1 LFLRA
6 LNKIPVTAAADASL
20 QAVRPEFLPL
30 SIVRAL
36 WKRKLWVLVLWLL
49 VSAATVPLVRRLPV
63 VYRAQSVILIEGQ
76 RIPERYVAATVNDEL
91 HHRLSRLVQQI
102 QSYENLVEMIE
113 RFNLYP
119 AERKVLPQE
128 EIVQRMREDIAV
140 ELVKGWDRTD
150 APAFT
155 ISYEGS
161 NPELV
166 ARVANEIRE
175 RFIMENLKI
184 RGEQA
189 LGTSAFL
196 ESQLKAAREH
206 LEKQEAR
213 LSEYKRQYTGQL
225 PEQADTLMAMLNR
238 LQVQLQG
245 VQEQVRHNHEE
256 KAMLTNTLAAAES
269 SVDAFTTMAERVRA
283 AEGKVVSPGVS
294 KAEEAEARL
303 AALRQRYRDDH
314 PDVRRAAA
322 EAERQR
328 LLAQAAPPAEP
339 EGAGTTAGSALL
351 PTAPAGPEIAIAE
364 TLRRQSERVQ
374 SLKAQ
379 IALNEEN
386 SKTLGE
392 SKERVLAEIT
402 DVQRR
407 VQNLPLREQEMAKE
421 IRDYDISKANYQSLL
436 NKRMDADVAAE
447 METRQKAERFTVL
460 DVARVPEKPIRP
472 RRELLL
478 GGGCFTGLLLGML
491 LGFAVEM
498 KDNTVLG
505 EWELPPGTP
514 ILGRVSTI
522 ATSATVT
529 AGTEDKSLAWRETP
543 KEKRFPRWRLGSSWM
558 HSLWLGLLAGLVVT
572 GYYRGWELF

>member
-1 LFLRA
+1 M
-6 LNKIPVTAAADASL
+6 NKFSIAAAPVADT
-20 QAVRPEFLPL
+20 QTVRPELLPL
-30 SIVRAL
+30 SVMRAL
-36 WKRKLWVLVLWLL
+36 WKRKLWVLGAWLL
-49 VSAATVPLVRRLPV
+49 VSAVTVPLVRGLPV
-63 VYRAQSVILIEGQ
+63 VYRAESVILIEGQ

-113 RFNLYP
+113 RFDLYRE
-119 AERKVLPQE
+119 ERKRLPQE

-161 NPELV
+161 NPEMV

-196 ESQLKAAREH
+196 ESQLKAARDH
-206 LEKQEAR
+206 LEQQEGR
-213 LSEYKRQYTGQL
+213 LSEYKRKYTGEL

-256 KAMLTNTLAAAES
+256 KAMIENALAAAES
-269 SVDAFTTMAERVRA
+269 TVAAFASMAERARGAEERRLA
-283 AEGKVVSPGVS
+283 APEVNKV
-294 KAEEAEARL
+294 EEAEARL
-303 AALRQRYRDDH
+303 AALRMRYSEGH

-322 EAERQR
+322 EVERQK
-328 LLAQAAPPAEP
+328 LGAKAAPREAPGGKDNNGAPA
-339 EGAGTTAGSALL
+339 AASFSAE
-351 PTAPAGPEIAIAE
+351 PAGPELAVVE
-364 TLRRQSERVQ
+364 SLRRQNERVEG
-374 SLKAQ
+374 LKAQ
-379 IALNEEN
+379 IEINEQNREALDQGKN
-386 SKTLGE
+386 
-392 SKERVLAEIT
+392 RVLDEIA

-460 DVARVPEKPIRP
+460 DVARVPEKPIKP
-472 RRELLL
+472 QRELLVAA
-478 GGGCFTGLLLGML
+478 GCVVGLALGML
-491 LGFAVEM
+491 LGFGIEM
-498 KDNTVLG
+498 KSNVVLG

-514 ILGRVSTI
+514 VLGRISPI
-522 ATSATVT
+522 AVGAAA
-529 AGTEDKSLAWRETP
+529 AGTPR
-543 KEKRFPRWRLGSSWM
+543 EKRLALSVASERKELSRPRLGPAWM
-558 HSLWLGLLAGLVVT
+558 HSLWLGLLAVLLVT
-572 GYYRGWELF
+572 SYYQGWELF

>member
-1 LFLRA
+1 M
-6 LNKIPVTAAADASL
+6 
-20 QAVRPEFLPL
+20 
-30 SIVRAL
+30 RAL
-36 WKRKLWVLVLWLL
+36 WKRKLWVLGLWLF
-49 VSAATVPLVRRLPV
+49 VSVATVPLVRRLPV
-63 VYRAQSVILIEGQ
+63 VYRAESVILIEGQ

-113 RFNLYP
+113 RFNLYQE
-119 AERKVLPQE
+119 ERKRLPQE
-128 EIVQRMREDIAV
+128 EIVQQMRENIAV

-155 ISYEGS
+155 ISYEAS
-161 NPELV
+161 NPELA

-206 LEKQEAR
+206 LEQQEAR
-213 LSEYKRQYTGQL
+213 LSEYKRQYTGEL
-225 PEQADTLMAMLNR
+225 PEQANTLMAMLNR

-256 KAMLTNTLAAAES
+256 KAMLENALAAAES
-269 SVDAFTTMAERVRA
+269 SLDAFRSMAERVRA
-283 AEGKVVSPGVS
+283 TERTVNAPGVS
-294 KAEEAEARL
+294 KVEEAEARL
-303 AALRQRYRDDH
+303 AALHLRYSEDH

-322 EAERQR
+322 EAERQQS
-328 LLAQAAPPAEP
+328 LARAARPEAPGEGDDSAAPVEVPLS
-339 EGAGTTAGSALL
+339 TASV
-351 PTAPAGPEIAIAE
+351 GPELAFVE
-364 TLRRQSERVQ
+364 TLRRQSERVE

-379 IALNEEN
+379 SALNAEN
-386 SKTLGE
+386 LKALDDSRNK
-392 SKERVLAEIT
+392 VLAEIA

-421 IRDYDISKANYQSLL
+421 IRDYDISRANYQSLL

-460 DVARVPEKPIRP
+460 DVARVPEKPIKP
-472 RRELLL
+472 QRELLVAA
-478 GGGCFTGLLLGML
+478 GCFAGLVLGML
-491 LGFAVEM
+491 LGFGIEM
-498 KDNTVLG
+498 KSNVVLG
-505 EWELPPGTP
+505 EWELPPGTAV
-514 ILGRVSTI
+514 LGRISPISVSSSA
-522 ATSATVT
+522 ATAP
-529 AGTEDKSLAWRETP
+529 GEKGLARRGFSER
-543 KEKRFPRWRLGSSWM
+543 KRFSILRLGSAWL
-558 HSLWLGLLAGLVVT
+558 HSLWLGLLAGLLVT
-572 GYYRGWELF
+572 SYYKGWELF